1 MLMVESEPRLI
12 CRKDWLLIGVLL
24 ALVLPLRLWLISNT
38 EVTARDSI
46 GYIRYALQFE
56 KKPWEQ
62 VLLDN
67 HQHPG
72 YPVLVWLMSVPVRS
86 SAGETTPENM
96 ELSAQLVNLIASLL
110 LILPSYFLGRQFF
123 GRTVSFSGTI
133 LYQYLPIS
141 AQHLSDGI
149 SEPVFL
155 LLLVTGL
162 WQGVCAI
169 RQRQPWH
176 AALCGVCTGLA
187 YLTRPEGAI
196 LLPAFGLALV
206 AMQFRAEWRSTWR
219 LFAANGALS
228 VLGAMLIGSIYVYA
242 TGSLTNKPVAGRML
256 HIRSEAQS
264 VKAVEPRD
272 TVMGQR
278 QLFAAAIP
286 KTEDKTQR
294 LLRSVWALISE
305 VNQGYH
311 YVAGI
316 PCLLGLVWSFS
327 FLRQN
332 PGFWLVM
339 IFVVVHS
346 FVLVALAM
354 SVSYVSDRHVMIL
367 VLLGCFLVAFGL
379 CEFPRRILGWCK
391 VAPSADTSISLPASW
406 FHSTC
411 LWTAILFA
419 LIFGICMP
427 KATQRLHGN
436 RVGNHV
442 AGAWLAD
449 HLKIGDHVEDD
460 HAWSHFFSGWF
471 FNEGDEP
478 PKLPADYVPTT
489 YIVIT
494 PPREINF
501 DMPESISFVSRIMT
515 IERLTK
521 TAKVEYVWP
530 EHAELSKA
538 RVVIYS
544 QPRDWAK
551 NRWSKSTN

>member
-12 CRKDWLLIGVLL
+12 GRKDWLLIGVLL
-24 ALVLPLRLWLISNT
+24 ALVLPLRLWLLSNT

-56 KKPWEQ
+56 QKPWEQ

-72 YPVLVWLMSVPVRS
+72 YPVLVWLMSVPVRT

-96 ELSAQLVNLIASLL
+96 ELSAQLVNLIGSLL

-123 GRTVSFSGTI
+123 GRTVSFWGTL

-176 AALCGVCTGLA
+176 AALCGLCTGLA
-187 YLTRPEGAI
+187 YLTRPEGAL

-206 AMQFRAEWRSTWR
+206 AVQFRAEWCSTWR
-219 LFAANGALS
+219 RFAAIGSMN
-228 VLGAMLIGSIYVYA
+228 VLGAVLIGSIYVYA
-242 TGSLTNKPVAGRML
+242 TGTLTNKPGPGRML
-256 HIRSEAQS
+256 LLRSVAQTTED
-264 VKAVEPRD
+264 VKPSARAI
-272 TVMGQR
+272 GQR
-278 QLFAAAIP
+278 HLFAAAIP

-294 LLRSVWALISE
+294 LFRSVWALISE

-316 PCLLGLVWSFS
+316 PCLLGLLWSFR
-327 FLRQN
+327 FLRHN
-332 PGFWLVM
+332 PGFWLVT
-339 IFVVVHS
+339 IFVLLHS

-379 CEFPRRILGWCK
+379 CELPRRIFVWCK
-391 VAPSADTSISLPASW
+391 VAPSADTSISLSSGW

-411 LWTAILFA
+411 FWSAILFIA
-419 LIFGICMP
+419 MFGVCMP

-442 AGAWLAD
+442 AGAWLAEK
-449 HLKIGDHVEDD
+449 LKAGDHVEDD

-471 FNEGDEP
+471 FKEGETP
-478 PKLPADYVPTT
+478 PKLAADYVPTT
-489 YIVIT
+489 YVVIT

-501 DMPESISFVSRIMT
+501 GMPETISFVSRQMI

-544 QPRDWAK
+544 QPRDWEK
-551 NRWSKSTN
+551 NRWTKSAN